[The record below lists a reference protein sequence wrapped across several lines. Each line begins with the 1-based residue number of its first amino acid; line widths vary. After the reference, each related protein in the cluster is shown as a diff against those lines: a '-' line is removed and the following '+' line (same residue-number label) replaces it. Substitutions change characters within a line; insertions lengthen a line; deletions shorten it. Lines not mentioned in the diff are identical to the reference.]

1 MQTQFLR
8 IPLYQPLAHYREPKV
23 CQDDYIASL
32 PLPTPST
39 IAGMLAYV
47 ADMKFTTP
55 LQISVCGTYQTR
67 DIQFIRGEVGN
78 AKDGYFHKNY
88 QTFLKNNAK
97 VATTEPTDEYPLYHH
112 FKAKVVKNRIM
123 NFEVLQHVAYVIY
136 VQAELEVLQTLAQA
150 LNAPQ
155 RYLTL
160 GRKEDFAL
168 VGTYEND
175 CFKPAKAEI
184 VTVDVFSDVA
194 IETAICE
201 QLCVKNTYVPKSED
215 ALLAGVL
222 YRLPKSYQDLTAN
235 RKERKYKYGWFVYV
249 RDGYYPK
256 GQVYRYENDCFQLI
270 GDE

>member
-8 IPLYQPLAHYREPKV
+8 IPLYQPFAHYREPKV

-32 PLPTPST
+32 PLPTPAT

-47 ADMKFTTP
+47 ADLKFTTP

-67 DIQFIRGEVGN
+67 DIQFIRGQNG
-78 AKDGYFHKNY
+78 DFHKQY

-112 FKAKVVKNRIM
+112 FKTQVVKNRIM
-123 NFEVLQHVAYVIY
+123 NFEVLQHVACVIY

-175 CFKPAKAEI
+175 CFQPAKAEV
-184 VTVDVFSDVA
+184 VTVDVFSEVA
-194 IETAICE
+194 IETAIRE
-201 QLCVKNTYVPKSED
+201 QLIVKNTYVPKSDE

-235 RKERKYKYGWFVYV
+235 RNARKYNYGWFVYV

-256 GQVYRYENDCFQLI
+256 GEVYRYENDCFQLI